1 MTALEWPDTI
11 SKVKCFL
18 EDDKYRVI
26 GTSMDEFG
34 GSIFFWDKKTLFAYF
49 LRCEHPLMVD
59 YNNGYY
65 YVTEQ
70 YSEATYGHTRI
81 LKIKDPTR
89 LIKIL
94 KTQLPRRQFEV
105 DSIVRSQHAY
115 VENLEREIVLL
126 DTSNVSAAVFY
137 PYKDKNYLVYSA
149 RSERY
154 FELDTTFLGVIE
166 KGVLIPLDTL
176 LNEPILTE
184 MFEPTRIVNGTYTY
198 RYSMQTWN
206 GADVKIIDMK
216 GNVFMKNDTIVIAY
230 GNIDRRRSEH
240 ILLGDRSSI
249 VGDFNGDKA
258 RDTIRESYIS
268 TLTNRETPKR
278 IASENYGRMVS
289 LIMKRQPLTRLFSSI
304 AGVDTFIV
312 TDQNQQMGIYGLTN
326 LGDLNDDKT
335 DEFGYIVDW
344 ADYSNLNT
352 YRIMTLRNNKVETLF
367 TFPIN
372 EMVSLDPDELLDGQ
386 HLLKK
391 IGPKTIQY
399 KFYSDSAT
407 VEIGTHRF

>member
-1 MTALEWPDTI
+1 MTALEWPDKI

-26 GTSMDEFG
+26 GTSMGEFG
-34 GSIFFWDKKTLFAYF
+34 GSIFFWDKKTPYAYF
-49 LRCEHPLMVD
+49 LKCTEPLMVD
-59 YNNGYY
+59 YHNGYY
-65 YVTEQ
+65 YLTEQ
-70 YSEATYGHTRI
+70 YWEASYGHTRI

-89 LIKIL
+89 LIKVL
-94 KTQLPRRQFEV
+94 KTQLPRRQSEI
-105 DSIVRSQHAY
+105 DSIVRSQGAY
-115 VENLEREIVLL
+115 VESLEREIVLL

-149 RSERY
+149 RGDKS
-154 FELDTTFLGVIE
+154 FELDTIFLGIIE

-176 LNEPILTE
+176 LNESISTE
-184 MFEPTRIVNGTYTY
+184 MFEPTRIVNGVYTY
-198 RYSMQTWN
+198 RYSRQAWN
-206 GADVKIIDMK
+206 GAEVKIIDMK
-216 GNVFMKNDTIVIAY
+216 GHVFMKGDTIVIAY
-230 GNIDRRRSEH
+230 GNIDRRRSDH
-240 ILLGDRSSI
+240 ALLDDRLSI

-268 TLTNRETPKR
+268 TLTNKETPKR
-278 IASENYGRMVS
+278 IDSENYGRMVS
-289 LIMKRQPLTRLFSSI
+289 LLMKRQPLTRLFSSI

-312 TDQNQQMGIYGLTN
+312 TNQNQQMGVYGLSN

-352 YRIMTLRNNKVETLF
+352 YRIMTLRDNKVETLF

-372 EMVSLDPDELLDGQ
+372 EMVSFDPDELIDGQ

-391 IGPKTIQY
+391 IGPKAIRY
-399 KFYSDSAT
+399 RFYSDST
-407 VEIGTHRF
+407 TIETGTHRF